1 MGFLGL
7 ISAKKLAA
15 TYDVQAHQL
24 ILYAQGEVKEATY
37 GIQFARV
44 QMCGGLAYQLQGW
57 TGPITGKVEPYTYDQ
72 RINIQLPNPVCPSN
86 TVIIMDLD
94 SPKGV
99 VVHINFTGD
108 FHPSNIPNKP
118 TEAAKS
124 TNGVQQMALPDIKI
138 NVLFKE
144 PFEIQQS
151 SQVPKFGE
159 VNVVFDTNYLQL
171 QEAGIRDNS
180 IVWTFN
186 SLQTG
191 YTQVRV
197 IDSGGITPIVT
208 IKDYDVRIFVL
219 DSTAVTSHQNRQSG
233 LPLSFLGFV
242 NIAVRKVQKEYPNAQ
257 LYEVD
262 ATPPSEGVT
271 DPYLLSQLKVVFRAG
286 SGTAIIKSTGWGS
299 FGPVDYIPE
308 SWLEDVVIPWPVN
321 MDAKEAN
328 AIMRNAGYTTPYS
341 AMTLRHPL
349 YPGDN
354 EPYYIFCMTNGT
366 FVFVGVQDKKVSVNK
381 AGQAIAPA
389 SRDALLKKQAA

>member
-1 MGFLGL
+1 
-7 ISAKKLAA
+7 
-15 TYDVQAHQL
+15 V
-24 ILYAQGEVKEATY
+24 
-37 GIQFARV
+37 
-44 QMCGGLAYQLQGW
+44 
-57 TGPITGKVEPYTYDQ
+57 TGKVEPYTYHQ
-72 RINIQLPNPVCPSN
+72 RINIQLPNPVFPSN
-86 TVIIMDLD
+86 TVVIMDLD

-99 VVHINFTGD
+99 VVHVNFTGD
-108 FHPSNIPNKP
+108 FNPSNIPNKP
-118 TEAAKS
+118 TEAANS
-124 TNGVQQMALPDIKI
+124 TDGVQQMALPDTKI

-144 PFEIQQS
+144 PFVIQQS
-151 SQVPKFGE
+151 SQVSKFGS

-191 YTQVRV
+191 CTQVRV
-197 IDSGGITPIVT
+197 IDNGGITPIVA

-219 DSTAVTSHQNRQSG
+219 NSIAATANQNGQSA
-233 LPLSFLGFV
+233 LPLSFLGRV
-242 NIAVRKVQKEYPNAQ
+242 NIAVREVQKGYPNAQ

-262 ATPPSEGVT
+262 ATPPTSEGVT

-308 SWLEDVVIPWPVN
+308 PWLEDVVIPWPVN

-328 AIMRNAGYTTPYS
+328 ALMRNAGYNTPYS

-349 YPGDN
+349 YPGEN

-366 FVFVGVQDKKVSVNK
+366 FVFVGVQDKKVSVNN
-381 AGQAIAPA
+381 AGQAVPPA